1 MSKPST
7 APAPIPPTS
16 PNRATR
22 RAADPRKNLTSQEA
36 ADYLNISLR
45 TLRNWLSQGL
55 IDGHRV
61 GPRLLRFDAD
71 DLDAAVSR
79 L

>member
-1 MSKPST
+1 MSQSST
-7 APAPIPPTS
+7 APTTPAQP
-16 PNRATR
+16 R
-22 RAADPRKNLTSQEA
+22 RVTERRKNLSAQEA

-45 TLRNWLSQGL
+45 TLRNWLAAGI
-55 IDGHRV
+55 IDGHRI

-71 DLDAAVSR
+71 DLDRAVSR